1 MFDQEILDNYAVWIL
16 DVKYKQV
23 NTNKVAVNYKQLN
36 INQCHNLKQVM
47 VKYMKLFDGSLGVY
61 PNKKVHLD
69 LLTGSE
75 LVHQEA

>member
-1 MFDQEILDNYAVWIL
+1 
-16 DVKYKQV
+16 
-23 NTNKVAVNYKQLN
+23 
-36 INQCHNLKQVM
+36 M